1 MRFSLKED
9 ITDHPSIPTIMGDK
23 YPVSAQFDFIR
34 VVVVEPELILKSL
47 DPSKATGYDQIPAR
61 VLRDGASILAVP
73 LAEMINI
80 VFHNACVPLTGN
92 WRKSVPSSRGMTKLT
107 N

>member
-9 ITDHPSIPTIMGDK
+9 ITDHPSIATIMGDK

-34 VVVVEPELILKSL
+34 VLVVEPELILKSL
-47 DPSKATGYDQIPAR
+47 DPSKATGHDQISAR
-61 VLRDGASILAVP
+61 VLRDASILAVP
-73 LAEMINI
+73 LAKLINI
-80 VFHNACVPLTGN
+80 VFHNACVPPTGN
-92 WRKSVPSSRGMTKLT
+92 WRKSVPSSRDMTKLT